1 MDSSGGCTGNETVLV
16 HHRRLRS
23 LRAGTIR
30 MRTSTTV
37 PSKVW
42 FFGEVNMVE
51 TTDRLSPKVL
61 DRVQVVRFL
70 NPMLADWDA
79 SEAEVQEASQN
90 LPSHFGELRMTPE
103 DFGVRSDYPAFN
115 RHDANVAFL
124 SHLSRDYL
132 DPLGVEFGLRAI
144 RQSQGYMIAA

>member
-1 MDSSGGCTGNETVLV
+1 MRISDWSSDVCSSDL
-16 HHRRLRS
+16 
-23 LRAGTIR
+23 
-30 MRTSTTV
+30 
-37 PSKVW
+37 
-42 FFGEVNMVE
+42 
-51 TTDRLSPKVL
+51 
-61 DRVQVVRFL
+61 
-70 NPMLADWDA
+70 
-79 SEAEVQEASQN
+79 SQN

-144 RQSQGYMIAA
+144 RQSQGYMIAAEEIGRASCRERVCQYV